1 MAIEVTDMTIRMRGI
16 TSILFFA
23 AVFVAAAAG
32 LFAPIASA
40 APSDR
45 GTCLQGSGKEAVAAC
60 KRALDTTPGDLKLLL
75 KLGDRLQESGDF
87 HEAAAVLQKAA
98 KRFPENKTV
107 NRKLEMVESLLK
119 EQEWLE
125 KRKAKKTDK
134 IAGANQKTR
143 MRLNRIRCTS
153 LKGSKGL
160 AACDEAL
167 ATVSD
172 DPVLHYARGDI
183 LLQMG
188 RIDAAKEAYVQALK
202 LDPDNPEYSQKLAAL
217 GGMLSGTTAAGP
229 QTQTGNADGS
239 GDSPSASQATRS
251 YIFKRMALLKS
262 LVDQGLI
269 DEEEYDRRKTNLL
282 DTTLQAA
289 REPTG
294 KPNVK
299 VPASIDLG
307 DYHAL
312 VIGIQ
317 NYRHLTKLETV
328 RQDTVAVADVLQKRY
343 GFKVQRLYD
352 ATRRQ
357 ILLALGEYRR
367 KLGKNDNLLIY
378 YAGHGWLDKDADAGY
393 WLPVDA
399 ASDNDVDWLSLNAVT
414 SGVRAIPA
422 KHVMIVADSCYSGKL
437 TRGIHIKRK
446 TSDYVS
452 RMAKKRT
459 RVVLSSG
466 GLEPVLDSGGANGHS
481 VFAAAFLNILQKN
494 QEVMD
499 GTTLFSRIRQ
509 PVMLNAAQT
518 PEYSDIRKAG
528 NGRGEFLFV
537 PRK

>member
-1 MAIEVTDMTIRMRGI
+1 VVTDISMRI
-16 TSILFFA
+16 PDNTSIFILAVVFFLT
-23 AVFVAAAAG
+23 VAA
-32 LFAPIASA
+32 LFAPAVSA
-40 APSDR
+40 ALNDR
-45 GTCLQGSGKEAVAAC
+45 EDCLRGSGKETAAAC
-60 KRALDTTPGDLKLLL
+60 RRALDTTPDDLKLLL
-75 KLGDRLQESGDF
+75 KLGDLLQELGNLQD
-87 HEAAAVLQKAA
+87 AAAAFQKAA
-98 KRFPENKTV
+98 KLFPKNKTV
-107 NRKLEMVESLLK
+107 NRKLEMVKSLL
-119 EQEWLE
+119 EEREWLE
-125 KRKAKKTDK
+125 KGKAKKADK
-134 IAGANQKTR
+134 TAGANQKTQV
-143 MRLNRIRCTS
+143 RLNRIRCTS

-160 AACDEAL
+160 VACDKAL
-167 ATVSD
+167 ATLSD
-172 DPVLHYARGDI
+172 DPVLHHARGDI

-188 RIDAAKEAYVQALK
+188 RIDAAKKAFVQALRF
-202 LDPDNPEYSQKLAAL
+202 DPDNPQYLQKLTAL
-217 GGMLSGTTAAGP
+217 GGVAPQASAASP
-229 QTQTGNADGS
+229 QARIGAADGS
-239 GDSPSASQATRS
+239 KDSPAPSGPTQS

-262 LVDQGLI
+262 LLDQGLI

-282 DTTLQAA
+282 DTTLQPA

-294 KPNVK
+294 KPNAK
-299 VPASIDLG
+299 VLASLDLG

-317 NYRHLTKLETV
+317 NYQHLTKLETV
-328 RQDTVAVADVLQKRY
+328 RQDTVAVADILQNRY

-352 ATRRQ
+352 VTRRQ

-422 KHVMIVADSCYSGKL
+422 KHVMIVADSCYAGKL

-481 VFAAAFLNILQKN
+481 VFAAAFLKALQKN

-499 GTTLFSRIRQ
+499 GTTLFSQIRR
-509 PVMLNAAQT
+509 PVMLKAAQT

-528 NGRGEFLFV
+528 HDGGDFLFV